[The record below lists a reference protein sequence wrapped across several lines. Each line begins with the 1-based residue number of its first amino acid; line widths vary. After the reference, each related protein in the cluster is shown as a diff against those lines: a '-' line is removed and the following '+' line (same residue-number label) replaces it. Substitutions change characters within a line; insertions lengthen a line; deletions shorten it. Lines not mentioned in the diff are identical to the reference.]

1 MKQKIFD
8 ATNGGLDII
17 LYYYPQ
23 AREVVE
29 GRAKHFKM
37 RAAERT
43 ASTTVKKFGQLWYVT
58 DFGDDQTA
66 RNAIDLTMREENINF
81 SQALYLLADRFNVD
95 CGFKPEVNKPD
106 ITTRTPHED
115 ETEGSITWD
124 AKKEPE
130 ESDLQALGTYVKAE
144 TLQRGLLEAAT
155 RKPDLIILD
164 LGLPD
169 GDGIEFIRD
178 LRQWSAVPVIVLSAR
193 SEESD
198 KIAALDAGADD
209 YLSKPFGIGELQAR
223 LRVALRR
230 HSATTAPDPLVKFS
244 DVTVDLAARVI
255 HRGEEEVHLT
265 PIEFRLLAVL
275 LNNAGKVL
283 TQRQLLN
290 QVWGPNAVEH
300 SHYLRIYMG
309 HLRQKLEQDP
319 ARPRHFITET
329 GIGYR
334 FML

>member
-1 MKQKIFD
+1 M
-8 ATNGGLDII
+8 TNVLIVEDE
-17 LYYYPQ
+17 Q
-23 AREVVE
+23 AIR
-29 GRAKHFKM
+29 RFL
-37 RAAERT
+37 RT
-43 ASTTVKKFGQLWYVT
+43 ALE
-58 DFGDDQTA
+58 GDG
-66 RNAIDLTMREENINF
+66 MRVFE
-81 SQALYLLADRFNVD
+81 
-95 CGFKPEVNKPD
+95 
-106 ITTRTPHED
+106 
-115 ETEGSITWD
+115 
-124 AKKEPE
+124 
-130 ESDLQALGTYVKAE
+130 AE

-230 HSATTAPDPLVKFS
+230 HSATAAPDPLVKFS

-290 QVWGPNAVEH
+290 RVWGQTRSNTVIICVFIWGICDKNWN
-300 SHYLRIYMG
+300 RT
-309 HLRQKLEQDP
+309 
-319 ARPRHFITET
+319 RPGLAILLLKPVL
-329 GIGYR
+329 GIGLCFEY
-334 FML
+334 